1 MIAETANVEAEQS
14 MQIEKLIADSGA
26 FLERIRETK
35 ATCADADFP
44 WYPWGTIHNLG
55 HLNNLLT
62 GSHRDLASLIGAMPV
77 ADVGAADGDL
87 SFFLEQYGVHAD
99 IVDFGPTNHNGLRGA
114 RALRDALNSRVE
126 IHEMD
131 LDGYFK
137 WPRERYG
144 LIFFLG
150 ILYHLKNPFYALE
163 SLAKVAEY
171 ALISTKIT
179 RFSADRKTLIDNQ
192 PVAYLLDS
200 GEAHNDPTN
209 YWVFTDAGL
218 KRILK
223 RTGWELLDYTRAG
236 NTKNSDPASPDGD
249 ERAFLL
255 VRSRFN
261 ERAAPI
267 RS

>member
-1 MIAETANVEAEQS
+1 MMPVDANDQVRQQ
-14 MQIEKLIADSGA
+14 MQIEKLMADSGA
-26 FLERIRETK
+26 FLERVRETK
-35 ATCADADFP
+35 AACADSNFP

-62 GSHRDLASLIGAMPV
+62 GSHRDLSNLIGTLPV

-114 RALRDALNSRVE
+114 RALRDALQSRVE

-131 LDGYFK
+131 LDGYFN

-144 LIFFLG
+144 LVFFLG
-150 ILYHLKNPFYALE
+150 ILYHLKNPYYALE

-171 ALISTKIT
+171 ALISTKIA
-179 RFSADRKTLIDNQ
+179 RFSADKNTLIENQ
-192 PVAYLLDS
+192 PVAYLLDT

-209 YWVFTDAGL
+209 YWVFSDAGL
-218 KRILK
+218 KRILS

-236 NTKNSDPASPDGD
+236 NTRKSDPASPDGD

-255 VRSRFN
+255 VKSRMLD
-261 ERAAPI
+261 
-267 RS
+267 